1 MATTQKNQADRKD
14 TSSQTAQQSAHND
27 PLWYK
32 DAVIYQC
39 HIKSFFDAN
48 SDGYGDLPGLL
59 QKLDYI
65 QELGISVLWLLP
77 FYPSPLRDDGYD
89 IADYFTV
96 NPIYGTIDD
105 FKTLVNE
112 AHRRGLKIITEL
124 VINHTSDQHPWFQAA
139 RNAPPGSPERN
150 FYVWSDTDKKYQ
162 DARIIFLDYEP
173 SNWTWDPVAKA
184 YYWHRFFHHQPDL
197 NFDNPAVFD
206 AVVDAMKF
214 WLDMGVD
221 GMRLDAIPYLIER
234 EGTNCEN
241 LPETHDILKR
251 LRKVVDDNY
260 EGRVFLAEA
269 NQWPDDVREYF
280 GDGDECHMAYHFPI
294 MPRMYMGL
302 HQEDK
307 TPMEEILAKTP
318 EIPQLCQWAMFL
330 RNHDELTLEMVTP
343 DERDYMWKN
352 YAKDP
357 RARINLGIRR
367 RLAPLMEYSRPRI
380 QLMNALLF
388 ALPGTPIVY
397 YGDEIGMGDNLSL
410 PDRHGVRTPMQWTA
424 DKNGGF
430 SRAEFEKLYLPPIM
444 DTVSGFHCVNVE
456 AQQKDPSSLLHWMRQ
471 IIELRKRH
479 KVFGRG
485 AMHIVPN
492 NSTSVFSFI
501 RKHEDETILVVANL
515 SRHAQ
520 SAELDLREFA
530 GVAPVEMF
538 GGAKFHTIGEWPYVI
553 TLGPHQFFYLQLA
566 GGEDTG
572 TGSQSFSEAARAVSA
587 RPVGGAATP
596 ARQARVQLKDSV
608 PADALADENVR
619 SAMEKEILPAYI
631 QRQRWYGGKSQ
642 KIVSARIKDIC
653 KLPDGPS
660 GCAIIF
666 VAVKTESG
674 LDELY
679 SLFLAQVEGDQKQR
693 LKKQQP
699 DCILAELVGTKGG
712 GVAVI
717 YDALENEDFCR
728 ALLKAISKEQEVNSK
743 LGKLVGHTND
753 MFRQRLNSLPH
764 GAVKRVRTEQS
775 NSSIIFDDQ
784 FILKLYRRMQVGFN
798 PDYEIGDYLTES
810 AGFKNTPAVAGAI
823 EYRVESAAQNEMHHL
838 ALLQEMVAHQG
849 DGWTYAV
856 DELRRFYERAATHMY
871 LLPELA
877 TGKSTYADVELA
889 GKPIPSGVSQF
900 FGLFLAEAATL
911 GRRTGEMHC
920 ALAANQVNSAF
931 KPESFAKE
939 EVRSLVSKMKER
951 VADVITRL
959 RAVSG
964 LSDEMV
970 AARET
975 LFAARA
981 NVESRMDEL
990 VPLSDQL
997 LKMRCHGDFHLGQV
1011 MHVGGD
1017 FVIFDF
1023 EGEPLRPLA
1032 ERRAKNS
1039 PLKDVAGMI
1048 RSFEYA
1054 AYAALFMFMQQR
1066 TERREVLQKGDLQQ
1080 FLPWTHAAHTWLSV
1094 AFLNGYLNAVQGQDF
1109 VPGDLKVFVQALE
1122 PFILEKAFYEID
1134 YEMNN
1139 RPDWLRIPL
1148 TSVLETLPM
1157 SNQRP
1162 TTGGARK

>member
-1 MATTQKNQADRKD
+1 MATRQEQADRKD
-14 TSSQTAQQSAHND
+14 VSSQTAQKSAQSDH
-27 PLWYK
+27 LWYK

-39 HIKSFFDAN
+39 HIKSFLDAN
-48 SDGYGDLPGLL
+48 ADGYGDIPGLL

-65 QELGISVLWLLP
+65 QELGISALWLLP

-139 RNAPPGSPERN
+139 RHAPPGSPERD

-206 AVVDAMKF
+206 AVIGAMQF
-214 WLDMGVD
+214 WFDMGVD

-241 LPETHDILKR
+241 LSETHSILKR

-280 GDGDECHMAYHFPI
+280 GNGDECHMAYHFPI
-294 MPRMYMGL
+294 MPRLYMGL

-307 TPMEEILAKTP
+307 TPMEEILSKTP
-318 EIPQLCQWAMFL
+318 EIPEPCQWAIFL

-343 DERDYMWKN
+343 GERDYMWKN

-444 DTVSGFHCVNVE
+444 DTVSGFHSVNVE
-456 AQQKDPSSLLHWMRQ
+456 AQQKDPSSLLHWMRH
-471 IIELRKRH
+471 IIGLRKRH

-485 AMHIVPN
+485 TMQTIAN
-492 NSTSVFSFI
+492 NSTKVFSFI
-501 RKHEDETILVVANL
+501 RKYEDETILVVANL
-515 SRHAQ
+515 SRNAQ
-520 SAELDLREFA
+520 SAELDLRDYA
-530 GVAPVEMF
+530 GIVPVEMF
-538 GGAKFHTIGEWPYVI
+538 GLAKFHTIGECPYVM
-553 TLGPHQFFYLQLA
+553 TLAPHQFFYLQLA
-566 GGEDTG
+566 GGETSAG
-572 TGSQSFSEAARAVSA
+572 GSESRSPALAASTRPDGNAVTS
-587 RPVGGAATP
+587 
-596 ARQARVQLKDSV
+596 RQVRLQLKDAV
-608 PADALADENVR
+608 PVDVLSDETASSALA
-619 SAMEKEILPAYI
+619 KEVLPIYI
-631 QRQRWYGGKSQ
+631 QRQRWYGGKTQ
-642 KIVSARIKDIC
+642 KIVSARIEDVC

-660 GCAIIF
+660 ECAIVF
-666 VAVKTESG
+666 VDVTTEGG
-674 LDELY
+674 LNELY
-679 SLFLAQVEGDQKQR
+679 SLFLAQAEGDYEQR

-728 ALLKAISKEQEVNSK
+728 ALLKTISKEQTIDSRRGS
-743 LGKLVGHTND
+743 LRAHTND
-753 MFRQRLNSLPH
+753 LFRKRLNALPH
-764 GAVKRVRTEQS
+764 AAVKRVRSEQS

-784 FILKLYRRMQVGFN
+784 FILKIYRRMQSGFN

-823 EYRVESAAQNEMHHL
+823 EYSVGDLHHL
-838 ALLQEMVAHQG
+838 ALLQEVVVHQG
-849 DGWTYAV
+849 DGWTYTV
-856 DELRRFYERAATHMY
+856 DELRRYYERAATHMY
-871 LLPELA
+871 MLPQLD
-877 TGKSTYADVELA
+877 TGKSNYAELA
-889 GKPIPSGVSQF
+889 GKPIPSDVLQF
-900 FGLFLAEAATL
+900 FGLFLTEAVTL
-911 GRRTGEMHC
+911 GRRAGEMHV
-920 ALAANQVNSAF
+920 ALSGNQVNQDF
-931 KPESFAKE
+931 KPEPFSQDE
-939 EVRSLVSKMKER
+939 LESLVAKMKER
-951 VADVITRL
+951 VGDVITRL
-959 RAVSG
+959 CLVGG
-964 LSDEMV
+964 LSEEMA
-970 AARET
+970 AARQT
-975 LFAARA
+975 LFGARA
-981 NVESRMDEL
+981 NVETRVEAL
-990 VPLSDQL
+990 APLAAQL
-997 LKMRCHGDFHLGQV
+997 QKMRCHGDFHLGQV
-1011 MHVGGD
+1011 MHVDGD
-1017 FVIFDF
+1017 WMIFDF
-1023 EGEPLRPLA
+1023 EGEPLRSLA

-1054 AYAALFMFMQQR
+1054 SYAALFSFSQQR
-1066 TERREVLQKGDLQQ
+1066 SDHMKD
-1080 FLPWTHAAHTWLSV
+1080 FFPWTHAAHTWLSV
-1094 AFLNGYLNAVQGQDF
+1094 AFLNGYLEAVRGRDF
-1109 VPGDLKVFVQALE
+1109 VPADKDVFMKALE
-1122 PFILEKAFYEID
+1122 PFVLEKAFYEID

-1148 TSVLETLPM
+1148 TSVLEILPM
-1157 SNQRP
+1157 SEQGP